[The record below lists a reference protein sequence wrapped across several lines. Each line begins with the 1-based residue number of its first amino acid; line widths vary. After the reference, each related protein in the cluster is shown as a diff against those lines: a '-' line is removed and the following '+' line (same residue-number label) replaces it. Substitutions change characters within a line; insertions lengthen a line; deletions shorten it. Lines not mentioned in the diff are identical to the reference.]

1 MTTQRHA
8 SAPDPVETANDR
20 FKHAFRERFWGAL
33 IAATVIHFL
42 AFSFW
47 PQMST
52 ADVRFTANELIAV
65 DIPPEIEIPPPPERI
80 VRPATPVVSAAQ
92 IDEDITIAPTTFES
106 NPIEN
111 LPPPPAPGRAEDLS
125 ATPQFT
131 PMTVAPELR
140 NRDAVARELIR
151 TYPPMLR
158 DAGIGGQPTVWF
170 FIDENGR
177 VVRTQLNTS
186 SGYEALDRA
195 ALDVAG
201 IMEFSPAMNRDR
213 RVPVWV
219 SVPIVFRA
227 R

>member
-1 MTTQRHA
+1 MATERHA
-8 SAPDPVETANDR
+8 SAQESVETANDR
-20 FKHAFRERFWGAL
+20 FKRGFGDWFWGSL

-42 AFSFW
+42 AFAFW

-52 ADVRFTANELIAV
+52 ADVRFTTDELIAIE
-65 DIPPEIEIPPPPERI
+65 IPPEIEIPPPPEQI

-92 IDEDITIAPTTFES
+92 IDDDITIAPTTFES

-111 LPPPPAPGRAEDLS
+111 LPPPPAAGSGQDLS
-125 ATPQFT
+125 AAPVFT

-140 NRDAVARELIR
+140 NRTAVQRALER
-151 TYPPMLR
+151 TYPPLLR

-177 VVRTQLNTS
+177 VIRTQLNQS
-186 SGYEALDRA
+186 SGYEALDKA
-195 ALDVAG
+195 ALDVASV
-201 IMEFSPAMNRDR
+201 MEFSPAMNRDR

-219 SVPIVFRA
+219 SIPIVFQA